1 MLDFYFKVVFND
13 DRNDEFIHVLAP
25 TSMLAWDIL
34 SEEIKIL
41 EWDNINYGETKMI
54 FMNNFQQSNGKFF
67 ENFSKSTDEEV
78 EENV

>member
-41 EWDNINYGETKMI
+41 EWDNINYSETKMI

-67 ENFSKSTDEEV
+67 ENFSKSINEEV

>member
-1 MLDFYFKVVFND
+1 MLDFYFKVAFND
-13 DRNDEFIHVLAP
+13 DRHDEFIHVLAP

-41 EWDNINYGETKMI
+41 EWDNINYGETTMI

-67 ENFSKSTDEEV
+67 ENFSKSADEEV